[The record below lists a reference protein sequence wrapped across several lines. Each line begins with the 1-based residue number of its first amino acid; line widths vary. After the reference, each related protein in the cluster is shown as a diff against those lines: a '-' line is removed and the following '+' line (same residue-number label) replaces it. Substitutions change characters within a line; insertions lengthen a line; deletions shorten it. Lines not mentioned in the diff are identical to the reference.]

1 MFHKIKVSKV
11 HQETPD
17 TVSLSFDIPEDLA
30 SKFEYKHGQYL
41 TLRFVIKGQ
50 EVRRAYSFS
59 SSPAVD
65 SVPTVTV
72 KRVEKGLVS
81 NYINDNIKAGD
92 TIEIMSPK
100 GRFTTKLGV
109 EQQKNYY
116 LFGGG
121 SGITPLMSILKTVLE
136 EEPKSSIY
144 LLYGNRD
151 LESVIFKDE
160 LDKLRARYS
169 GQIQVEYALDNPP
182 KQKEGGLMGMFKKS
196 KLDWEGLIGPIDG
209 TKIQNFLEKHPTHK
223 KDSEYFICGPGG
235 MMEATKAAL
244 QKQNIDDKKI
254 HIEVFSSVQLPHEPK
269 TDVAAATVNA
279 SGNQVAVHIN
289 GKKIDI
295 SVGEK
300 ETIIEAMMRLKLDPP
315 YSCLSGACA
324 TCMGKVISGKVEMDA
339 CFALD
344 EGEIAEGLVLTCQ
357 SRPVTPQVEITFDID
372 QN

>member
-1 MFHKIKVSKV
+1 MSFHEIKVSKV
-11 HQETPD
+11 HPETHD
-17 TVSLSFDIPEDLA
+17 TVSLSFDIPEDL
-30 SKFEYKHGQYL
+30 KTTFNYKHGQYL
-41 TLRFVIKGQ
+41 TLRFQLNGQ

-59 SSPAVD
+59 SSPVVD
-65 SVPTVTV
+65 DVPTVTV
-72 KRVEKGLVS
+72 KRVDGGLVS
-81 NYINDNIKAGD
+81 NHINDNVKAGD
-92 TIEIMSPK
+92 AIEIMSPK
-100 GRFTTKLGV
+100 GRFTTKLDLN
-109 EQQKNYY
+109 QQKNYY

-121 SGITPLMSILKTVLE
+121 SGITPLMSILKSVLE
-136 EEPKSSIY
+136 QEPKSSVY

-160 LDKLRARYS
+160 LDKLQTRYA
-169 GQIQVEYALDNPP
+169 GQINVEYALDNPP
-182 KQKEGGLMGMFKKS
+182 TQKEGGLMGMFKKA
-196 KLDWEGLIGPIDG
+196 KIDWDGLVGPIDG
-209 TKIQNFLEKHPTHK
+209 TKIRNFLEKYPTHN

-244 QKQNIDDKKI
+244 QKLDINDKKV

-269 TDVAAATVNA
+269 TASATITNNT

-295 SVGEK
+295 TVGEK
-300 ETIIEAMMRLKLDPP
+300 ETIVEALMRLKLDPP

-324 TCMGKVISGKVEMDA
+324 TCMGKVLNGKVEMDA

-344 EGEIAEGLVLTCQ
+344 DDEVAEGFVLTCQ

-372 QN
+372 

>member
-1 MFHKIKVSKV
+1 MSQFHEIKVIKV

-17 TVSLSFDIPEDLA
+17 TVSLSFNIPEDLT
-30 SKFEYKHGQYL
+30 STFKYKHGQYL
-41 TLRFVIKGQ
+41 TLRFNLNGQ

-65 SVPTVTV
+65 DVPTVTV
-72 KRVEKGLVS
+72 KRVDGGLVS
-81 NYINDNIKAGD
+81 NHINDTVKAGD

-100 GRFTTKLGV
+100 GRFTTKLDL

-136 EEPKSSIY
+136 QEPKSRVH

-151 LESVIFKDE
+151 LESVIFRSE
-160 LDKLRARYS
+160 LDVLQKRYE
-169 GQIQVEYALDNPP
+169 GQLFVEHALDNPP
-182 KQKEGGLMGMFKKS
+182 KQKESGLMGMFKKS
-196 KLDWEGLIGPIDG
+196 KLDWDGLVGPIDG
-209 TKIQNFLEKHPTHK
+209 TKIRTFLNKYPTHN

-235 MMEATKAAL
+235 MMDATKATL
-244 QKQNIDDKKI
+244 QQLDIDNKKV
-254 HIEVFSSVQLPHEPK
+254 HIEVFSSVQLPHEPQS
-269 TDVAAATVNA
+269 TAPVAAA
-279 SGNQVAVHIN
+279 SGNQVAVHLN
-289 GKKIDI
+289 GKKIDV

-300 ETIIEAMMRLKLDPP
+300 ETIVEALMRLKLDPP

-324 TCMGKVISGKVEMDA
+324 TCMGKVLKGKVEMDA

-344 EGEIAEGLVLTCQ
+344 DDEIAEGLVLTCQ
-357 SRPVTPQVEITFDID
+357 SRPVTSEVEITYDID
-372 QN
+372 